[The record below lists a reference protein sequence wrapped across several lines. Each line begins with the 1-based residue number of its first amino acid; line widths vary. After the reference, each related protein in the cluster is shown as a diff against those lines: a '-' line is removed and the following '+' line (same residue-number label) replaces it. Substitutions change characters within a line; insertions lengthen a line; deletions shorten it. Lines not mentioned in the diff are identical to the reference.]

1 MKLNIFFAE
10 CIGTFALV
18 FFGAGIAAQNL
29 VGLFGVA
36 VTFGGLVTAMIYILG
51 EISGT
56 HINPAVTFALALNG
70 DLKWSSVPLYWA
82 AQFSGGIAAGAAL
95 LFAFGSASNGLGATR
110 LASGISPL
118 QGLLIE
124 TLTTFFLML
133 VVFLSASRKHAGLII
148 GPVLVLLILF
158 AGPLTNAGLNPARS
172 LGPAIFS
179 GTLSTFWLYLLG
191 PMAGAALAVP
201 VYRLIKKPV
210 QLEA

>member
-18 FFGAGIAAQNL
+18 FFGAGIAAQNQI
-29 VGLFGVA
+29 GLFGVA
-36 VTFGGLVTAMIYILG
+36 LTFGGLVTAMIYLLG

-70 DLKWSSVPLYWA
+70 DLKWSDVPLYWA
-82 AQFSGGIAAGAAL
+82 AQFLGGIAAGAAL
-95 LFAFGSASNGLGATR
+95 LLAFGNASNGLGATR

-118 QGLLIE
+118 QGLVIE

-133 VVFLSASRKHAGLII
+133 VVFLSAPRKHAGLII
-148 GPVLVLLILF
+148 GSVLVLLILF
-158 AGPLTNAGLNPARS
+158 AGPLTNAGLNPART

-179 GTLSTFWLYLLG
+179 GTLGTFWLYLLG
-191 PMAGAALAVP
+191 PLAGAALAVP
-201 VYRLIKKPV
+201 VYRLMRPR
-210 QLEA
+210 

>member
-1 MKLNIFFAE
+1 MKLNIFLAE

-18 FFGAGIAAQNL
+18 FFGAGIAAQNQ

-36 VTFGGLVTAMIYILG
+36 VTFGGLVTAMIYLLG

-56 HINPAVTFALALNG
+56 NINPAVTLALALNG
-70 DLKWSSVPLYWA
+70 DLKWSAVPLYWA
-82 AQFSGGIAAGAAL
+82 AQFLGGIAAGAVL
-95 LFAFGSASNGLGATR
+95 LLAFGNASNGLGATR

-118 QGLLIE
+118 QGLVIE

-133 VVFLSASRKHAGLII
+133 VVFLSAPRKHAGLII

-158 AGPLTNAGLNPARS
+158 AGPLTNAGLNPART

-179 GTLSTFWLYLLG
+179 GTLGTFWLYLLG
-191 PMAGAALAVP
+191 PLVGAALAVP
-201 VYRLIKKPV
+201 VYRLMRPR
-210 QLEA
+210 